1 MFPFIPAIPSFMAA
15 ISSAIGSIGSF
26 VATYGPTIVKT
37 LDTVQQVVSVV
48 AKTLDI
54 LEQHDS
60 VSEIGEKALQ
70 AVKEEIYP
78 ESFDNYHDYLE
89 YIRNFELNPEFS
101 TEYTAE
107 EKALTGIAIVAQAL
121 EEKLGLP
128 KDSMGVI
135 CGMVALNSAYFTA
148 ERLLTYVNAGLD
160 LGKVA
165 AYFSKMLNPV
175 ESFKTESELIEL
187 DKSNRSEH
195 EVVKELEQ
203 VKTELYQAAQ
213 Q

>member
-1 MFPFIPAIPSFMAA
+1 MFPLIPAIPSFMAA

-26 VATYGPTIVKT
+26 VVTYGPTIVKT

-48 AKTLDI
+48 AKALDI

-70 AVKEEIYP
+70 AAKEEIYP

-89 YIRNFELNPEFS
+89 YIRNFELNPELS
-101 TEYTAE
+101 AEYTSE

-128 KDSMGVI
+128 QDSMGI
-135 CGMVALNSAYFTA
+135 MCGMVALHSAYFTA
-148 ERLLTYVNAGLD
+148 ERLVVYINAGLD
-160 LGKVA
+160 LGKVV
-165 AYFSKMLNPV
+165 AYFSDTLGAA
-175 ESFKTESELIEL
+175 ESFKTERELIQL
-187 DKSNRSEH
+187 DNSNRSEH
-195 EVVKELEQ
+195 EVERELEQ